1 MLSFI
6 QERRIIMEQGEIVR
20 NLRKATTLT
29 LEEFGKRL
37 GVTKVAISNI
47 ENGKRN
53 LTNQMIK
60 AICREFNVEESY
72 LITGKG
78 NMFREL
84 PKEDE
89 TAAIVSDLLEDGK
102 ENPFYEII
110 LEIMS
115 TYQELSP
122 KSQEVLRDASAK
134 LLENLRKKKGD

>member
-1 MLSFI
+1 
-6 QERRIIMEQGEIVR
+6 MEQGEIVR

-84 PKEDE
+84 PEEDE

>member
-1 MLSFI
+1 
-6 QERRIIMEQGEIVR
+6 MEQGEIVR
-20 NLRKATTLT
+20 NLRKVTTLT

-60 AICREFNVEESY
+60 AICREFNVNESY
-72 LITGKG
+72 LITGEG
-78 NMFREL
+78 DMFQEL
-84 PKEDE
+84 PEEDE
-89 TAAIVSDLLEDGK
+89 TAIIVSDLLEEGK
-102 ENPFYEII
+102 DNPFYEII
-110 LEIMS
+110 LEIIN

>member
-1 MLSFI
+1 
-6 QERRIIMEQGEIVR
+6 MEQGEIVR